1 MKSLK
6 EYLFESKQSY
16 EFKIKIAGEPT
27 DEAVSKIKQA
37 FEQFT
42 VESFSEAKR
51 TPIQETQVDFPDH
64 KNVAVTIFD
73 VTLSYPATSHQLRDI
88 VAEAGNL
95 THSCVKVRNL
105 KEQEEEE
112 LNHEFDEKSG
122 KALLGTDYQKEN
134 NQSLVGDKHTMA
146 LLRELSKTKHQGT
159 QYKGANDKLL
169 AKKAPKEKNGPAMQ
183 DKTGSKSVIGSNK
196 TDLPDPYKG
205 K

>member
-6 EYLFESKQSY
+6 EYLIESKQTY
-16 EFKIKIAGEPT
+16 EFKIKIAGEPS
-27 DEAVSKIKQA
+27 DDVVSKIKQA
-37 FEQFT
+37 CEKFS
-42 VESFSEAKR
+42 VESFSESKR
-51 TPIQETQVDFPDH
+51 TPIQETQSDFPDY
-64 KNVAVTIFD
+64 KNIAVTIFD
-73 VTLSYPATSHQLRDI
+73 VTLEYPTTSHQLRDLI
-88 VAEAGNL
+88 AEAGNL

-112 LNHEFDEKSG
+112 LNHEFDDKSG

-159 QYKGANDKLL
+159 QYKGVNEKLL
-169 AKKAPKEKNGPAMQ
+169 AKKAPKEKSGPAMQ